1 MALSFDDFFV
11 ATAVVATAV
20 VSVVA
25 GLAATVPVIVAAAG
39 VASVVMFIP
48 VGGGAASKSDIRVLS
63 FWASSNVRASND
75 SGAMHVKQSAFFS
88 DEVFL
93 STKWVTKKNGYSSGV

>member
-1 MALSFDDFFV
+1 MALSLDDFFV

-25 GLAATVPVIVAAAG
+25 GLAATVPVIVAAAD

-48 VGGGAASKSDIRVLS
+48 VGGGAANISDIRALS
-63 FWASSNVRASND
+63 FWASFNVRASND
-75 SGAMHVKQSAFFS
+75 SGAMHVKQIARDSL
-88 DEVFL
+88 L
-93 STKWVTKKNGYSSGV
+93 SSS

>member
-1 MALSFDDFFV
+1 MLDQVLALSFDDFFL

-25 GLAATVPVIVAAAG
+25 GLAATVPVIVAAADI
-39 VASVVMFIP
+39 AFFVMFIP
-48 VGGGAASKSDIRVLS
+48 VGGGAASISDIRVLS

-75 SGAMHVKQSAFFS
+75 SRAMHVKQIARVSL
-88 DEVFL
+88 L
-93 STKWVTKKNGYSSGV
+93 SSS

>member
-25 GLAATVPVIVAAAG
+25 GLAATVPVIVATAD
-39 VASVVMFIP
+39 VKFIP
-48 VGGGAASKSDIRVLS
+48 VGEGVANRSDIRALS

-75 SGAMHVKQSAFFS
+75 SGAMHVKQIARVSL
-88 DEVFL
+88 L
-93 STKWVTKKNGYSSGV
+93 SSSS

>member
-11 ATAVVATAV
+11 ATAVVAFAV

-25 GLAATVPVIVAAAG
+25 DLVAATVPVIVAAAG
-39 VASVVMFIP
+39 VASVVMFIA

-75 SGAMHVKQSAFFS
+75 SRAMHVKQIAR
-88 DEVFL
+88 V
-93 STKWVTKKNGYSSGV
+93 

>member
-25 GLAATVPVIVAAAG
+25 GLAATVPVIVATADVAA
-39 VASVVMFIP
+39 VVMFIQ
-48 VGGGAASKSDIRVLS
+48 VGGGVANRSDIRALS

-75 SGAMHVKQSAFFS
+75 SGAMHVKQITCVSL
-88 DEVFL
+88 L
-93 STKWVTKKNGYSSGV
+93 SSS